1 MPSRSPTLQGKS
13 MKMKI
18 IVGIPLVVFCLFIPL
33 SGNIGEKPIEVDMQ
47 KECQKYAFHE
57 SQGNSGLYERTFYL
71 CMEVMKNG

>member
-1 MPSRSPTLQGKS
+1 
-13 MKMKI
+13 
-18 IVGIPLVVFCLFIPL
+18 
-33 SGNIGEKPIEVDMQ
+33 MQ